1 MSYVS
6 TGLHRAVTIQRLTGS
21 RNNAMSYVNIASR
34 IIRSSP
40 LFDRSELVCRR
51 WGWEK
56 FWLGRIRKRASPA
69 ENKEKKLRNSIAC
82 ENSISRALGP
92 CTLHTKTH
100 AERKNQP
107 FPTFPKGCGPRMRA
121 TLLSLRLK
129 KSQIYLTHLLDACG
143 WEGRVGLFRIV
154 FSQLC
159 CRSESMPISPFF
171 PTMFLGKPYL
181 HVSGSFGYIFT
192 FFGRL

>member
-51 WGWEK
+51 WGGKKFLAGTHPQACVSSRKFGEK
-56 FWLGRIRKRASPA
+56 TA
-69 ENKEKKLRNSIAC
+69 NSIAC
-82 ENSISRALGP
+82 ENYHLAGP
-92 CTLHTKTH
+92 RPLYFTLKTH

-171 PTMFLGKPYL
+171 PTMFRASLT
-181 HVSGSFGYIFT
+181 SC
-192 FFGRL
+192 